1 MLHAC
6 VRRFDVTGTVQ
17 NILGTKQGLIIP
29 KWNNRPM
36 TDTEAHSKGS
46 LSCKRGLSI
55 AAYKEG
61 RDLAMI
67 HYLHIESWKKIP
79 HMLLLNPKF
88 FGAGTL
94 LYISS
99 LIGRLMQYHI
109 EFLVMWRRESEV
121 REKCGCFAKQ
131 PSHRLKFRSIRLL
144 YKLLLPCNSKYFFYF
159 IHKSWGVV

>member
-6 VRRFDVTGTVQ
+6 VRRFDVMGTVQ
-17 NILGTKQGLIIP
+17 NILGTKHGLIIL
-29 KWNNRPM
+29 KWNIRPM

-61 RDLAMI
+61 RDLATI

-88 FGAGTL
+88 LGGR
-94 LYISS
+94 YITTHQ
-99 LIGRLMQYHI
+99 R
-109 EFLVMWRRESEV
+109 
-121 REKCGCFAKQ
+121 
-131 PSHRLKFRSIRLL
+131 SHRSYHTIPHRIFGDVEERERGERKRWLL
-144 YKLLLPCNSKYFFYF
+144 RETTAS
-159 IHKSWGVV
+159 